1 MENIFI
7 KLSNYGFHDTK
18 ITSISCSDLEVKIKF
33 DDGIYFL
40 DKNGK
45 EANLS
50 NPVELIL
57 KINSS
62 FDSSLNS
69 FEIREYGRK
78 MKYIELSQFQKY
90 LVKNPFN
97 IAMDYH
103 SDFNNSILFDGG
115 FPNKQIFLS
124 IEGVEDVSIV
134 NIIE

>member
-40 DKNGK
+40 DENGK

-78 MKYIELSQFQKY
+78 MEYIELSQFQKY

-97 IAMDYH
+97 IAMNYY

-134 NIIE
+134 NII